1 MKLILLLI
9 TIIIFSLDV
18 HSDNNT
24 GYESIGNGF
33 SARYV
38 RDDPFDETKKRYTR
52 MSKRDF
58 YFNCEQI
65 SFKTANVSYG
75 EYSFSAQIA
84 LKIDENKPFRSQ
96 GKYSTGLF
104 GIKWVSDSRYFSVSL
119 SENSQI
125 IQELKSGNT
134 LVASG
139 KWGDD
144 DDGGW
149 SSPKKMSLIGF
160 TDAFEKLCNQ
170 VR

>member
-1 MKLILLLI
+1 MKLILSLI

-18 HSDNNT
+18 HSDDNT

-33 SARYV
+33 SATYV

-65 SFKTANVSYG
+65 SFKTTNG
-75 EYSFSAQIA
+75 LYSEHSLSAEIA
-84 LKIDENKPFRSQ
+84 LKIDENEPFRSQ
-96 GKYSTGLF
+96 GKFSSGMF
-104 GIKWVSDSRYFSVSL
+104 GKRWVTDSNYFTVWL

-139 KWGDD
+139 KWR

>member
-33 SARYV
+33 SATYV
-38 RDDPFDETKKRYTR
+38 RDDPFDETKKRYT
-52 MSKRDF
+52 MITKRDF

-65 SFKTANVSYG
+65 SFQTTNGSYS
-75 EYSFSAQIA
+75 EHSFSASVA
-84 LKIDENKPFRSQ
+84 LKIDENEPFRSQ
-96 GKYSTGLF
+96 GKFSSGRF
-104 GIKWVSDSRYFSVSL
+104 GKKWVSDSRWYSVSL

-134 LVASG
+134 IVASG
-139 KWGDD
+139 KWR

-160 TDAFEKLCNQ
+160 TDAFEKLCNK